1 MEVSRLSGDIKYLG
15 TNGVTLNIDERTR
28 LDLSCSQLAGD
39 INQDQIFFWGKIRG
53 KYSRKSFETNSKTK
67 HLLRKFDVVS
77 YEKVGMN
84 SNCNLCMLACV

>member
-53 KYSRKSFETNSKTK
+53 K
-67 HLLRKFDVVS
+67 
-77 YEKVGMN
+77 
-84 SNCNLCMLACV
+84 C